1 MLKLY
6 KLKDYNFMLMLL
18 LIIISSI
25 GVVLVGSADP
35 TLRSRQ
41 LMGFLMGLALM
52 IAISL
57 IDYSWI
63 LHFYW
68 IIYIINI
75 LLLIMVRLFGTT
87 ALGAARWI
95 NIGGFQ
101 FQPTELCKIMMILFF
116 SMYFMNHEENLNSWK
131 TVFRSIILLAFPLFL
146 ILSQPDLKN
155 TITMTIVF
163 ALMYFG
169 AGLSYKKIG
178 IILAVI
184 IPVVLVMFLLIVKT
198 DLHIVD
204 DYQKDRIMTFLSS
217 DDSEEYSDSK
227 MQQQNSIMAIGSGQV
242 TGKGLNNTDLSA
254 NSGNFISEIQND
266 FIFAVA
272 GEELGFIGSAI
283 IVILLFL
290 IILLCFLAGR
300 AAKDLSG
307 TLVCY
312 GMGCLI
318 AIQSFINICVATGL
332 LPNTGTPLPFVS
344 YGLTSLISLYI
355 GMGVVMNI
363 SLQRKKYFDYGGKY
377 VYTGETFKPDSFESG
392 TGKKA

>member
-6 KLKDYNFMLMLL
+6 KLKDYNFLLMFL
-18 LIIISSI
+18 LIVISLI

-41 LMGFLMGLALM
+41 LMGFLLGLVLM
-52 IAISL
+52 VVISL

-68 IIYIINI
+68 IIYVINI

-101 FQPTELCKIMMILFF
+101 FQPTELCKILIILFF
-116 SMYFMNHEENLNSWK
+116 SMYFMNHEKDLNTWK
-131 TVFRSIILLAFPLFL
+131 TIFRCLILLAFPLFL

-184 IPVVLVMFLLIVKT
+184 VPIVLVMFFLIVKT

-204 DYQKDRIMTFLSS
+204 DYQKNRIMTFLSS

-242 TGKGLNNTDLSA
+242 TGKGLNNTELSA

-272 GEELGFIGSAI
+272 GEELGFIGSAF
-283 IVILLFL
+283 IVVLLFL
-290 IILLCFLAGR
+290 IILLCFKTGKE
-300 AAKDLSG
+300 AKDLSG

-312 GMGCLI
+312 GMGSLI

-355 GMGVVMNI
+355 
-363 SLQRKKYFDYGGKY
+363 
-377 VYTGETFKPDSFESG
+377 
-392 TGKKA
+392 